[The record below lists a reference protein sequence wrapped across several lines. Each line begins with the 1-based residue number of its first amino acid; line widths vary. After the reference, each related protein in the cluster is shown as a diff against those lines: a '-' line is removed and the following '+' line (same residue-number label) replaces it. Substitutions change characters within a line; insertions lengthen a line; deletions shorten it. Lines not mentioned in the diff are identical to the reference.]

1 MQHRQSS
8 KDRAAGEID
17 IFILKNGETVE
28 IRQPSSPRSSY
39 VRLLLG
45 GQVLVWDLVDVER
58 TSTQPTR
65 QEQTSN
71 S

>member
-45 GQVLVWDLVDVER
+45 GEFIVVLKCEFVEFSCEVNISR
-58 TSTQPTR
+58 
-65 QEQTSN
+65 
-71 S
+71 